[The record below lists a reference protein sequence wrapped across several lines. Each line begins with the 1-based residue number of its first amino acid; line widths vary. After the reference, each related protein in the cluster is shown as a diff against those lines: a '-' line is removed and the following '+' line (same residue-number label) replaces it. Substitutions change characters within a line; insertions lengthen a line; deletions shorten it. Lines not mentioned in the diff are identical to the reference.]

1 MQKNKITSDQTNIKK
16 IFGLLAKKDILKLKI
31 LLFFQLLSS
40 ILDLV
45 GIFLIGVIGSLTISG
60 IQTKNSGT
68 RVTRLLQL
76 AHLESFNF
84 QTQVGILGVVT
95 GLVFILRTVL
105 SFYFTKATLNFLST
119 KAADISSRLIYNILH
134 GPFEVIKNLK
144 IQEVIYGSTSG
155 VEALVIRVI
164 GPLLVAVSDLFL
176 LTVILLGL
184 FAYSLSLGVSILI
197 IFGLISYIVYKNL
210 SKKSYNLGIQNAELS
225 VYNNSKLSEAL
236 RSYRELYVQDRINIY
251 SEILSINR
259 KASAKVN
266 SKAALLPNI
275 SKYAIESSVVIGT
288 LLIAATQFVIEDA
301 TAAITGMA
309 IYLAAASRIAPGAL
323 RIQQSLLSVKNNLGA
338 AEISLKLNDT
348 FGNLEK
354 KSEYLNT
361 QTNSLKD
368 FKGEIIVDNVSF
380 KYADSQNNILNNV
393 NLLLGPGKMLAIVGA
408 SGMGKSTFIDLLLGV
423 IKPIS
428 GNIKISGIE
437 PNEAVKKWPG
447 AISYIPQN
455 ISIINGTILEN
466 IILGFS
472 KNEVDIKKI
481 HLAIKNAQL
490 SEFIQS
496 LPDGEETGII
506 ENGLNLSGGQKQKI
520 GIARALVSNPT
531 LLILDE
537 ATSSL
542 DSKSESDIMKV
553 INSLRESSTLIV
565 VAHRLSTIRN
575 ADQILYFGEKV
586 HTHANSF
593 EELVNKVPDF
603 KEQAN
608 ILGL

>member
-68 RVTRLLQL
+68 RVMRLLQL

-105 SFYFTKATLNFLST
+105 SFYFTKTTLNFLST
-119 KAADISSRLIYNILH
+119 KAADISSRLIYNVLH

-144 IQEVIYGSTSG
+144 IQEVIYGSTAG

-184 FAYSLSLGVSILI
+184 FAYSLSLAVSILI
-197 IFGLISYIVYKNL
+197 IFGLISYVVYKNL
-210 SKKSYNLGIQNAELS
+210 SKQSYNLGIQNAELI

-301 TAAITGMA
+301 SSAITGMA

-354 KSEYLNT
+354 KGEYLNT

-393 NLLLGPGKMLAIVGA
+393 NLLLSPGKMLAIVGA

-428 GNIKISGIE
+428 GNIKISGFE

-466 IILGFS
+466 IIIGFS

-520 GIARALVSNPT
+520 GIARALVSEPT

-608 ILGL
+608 LLGL

>member
-1 MQKNKITSDQTNIKK
+1 VQKNKITSDQTNIKK

-184 FAYSLSLGVSILI
+184 FAYSLSLAVSILI

-393 NLLLGPGKMLAIVGA
+393 NLLLGPGKMLAIVGS

-608 ILGL
+608 LLGL